1 MTPRIDMRI
10 TSLLEKII
18 VIEHEMQTSLS
29 ISKRKAEGEPG
40 FDFVVRDTLLERCMH
55 RRDTYRRIT
64 HRHIIHNKHTVIE
77 YLQSQNNE

>member
-1 MTPRIDMRI
+1 VTPRIDMRI

-40 FDFVVRDTLLERCMH
+40 FDFVVRDTLQLKGVYTDVTRT
-55 RRDTYRRIT
+55 DA
-64 HRHIIHNKHTVIE
+64 
-77 YLQSQNNE
+77 